1 MDMSNLNN
9 SYPLLLQYMHEN
21 QYNHKYIGFI
31 QTEIK
36 WILSNNKD
44 EWASLKDAYEER
56 VSLLK
61 KGCHPTVK
69 SIFSI
74 IEHFSATGEY
84 PDGKTHYSIIP
95 RSSYY
100 LLDPNGEFKTIID
113 LYITTAVQ
121 IKTHK
126 TVRSEVSCIS
136 TFFLSFERQDVFH
149 LTDITEEIVLNYFK
163 SSEGNKM
170 RGYGCKSRIST
181 VLKNCKNAE
190 CLRINAYLPK
200 LKNRRKNIQY
210 LNEDELKKLKSVIYD
225 NSNNMTLRDRA
236 ICLLLIFTGIRA
248 VDIAE
253 MKLSSIDW
261 EKSSIRFIQDKT
273 DQPAEVPMNAVTGN
287 MIFDYIMKER
297 RASDSHYVFLPLS
310 AHHKGHLSSG
320 GIIDIVNKIL
330 DVVGIRQD
338 PGERRGSHIFRH
350 HLASALL
357 ANDVPQPVITNVLG
371 HASPESLEV
380 YIRADFKH
388 LKECSL
394 SIDQFPIGKGVFES

>member
-1 MDMSNLNN
+1 MDISNLNN
-9 SYPLLLQYMHEN
+9 RYPLLLQYMYEN

-31 QTEIK
+31 RTEIK

-44 EWASLKDAYEER
+44 EWASLRDACEER

-74 IEHFSATGEY
+74 IEHFSVTGEY
-84 PDGKTHYSIIP
+84 PDGMTHYSIIP
-95 RSSYY
+95 ISSYY
-100 LLDPNGEFKTIID
+100 LLDSNGEFKNTID
-113 LYITTAVQ
+113 LYIKTAAQ
-121 IKTHK
+121 TKTHK
-126 TVRSEVSCIS
+126 TVRSEVSSIS
-136 TFFLSFERQDVFH
+136 TFFLSFERQGIFH

-163 SSEGNKM
+163 PSEDNRM
-170 RGYGCKSRIST
+170 RGYGCKSQIST
-181 VLKNCKNAE
+181 VLRSCGNAD

-200 LKNRRKNIQY
+200 LKDRRRNIQY
-210 LNEDELKKLKSVIYD
+210 LTDEELKTLKSVIYD

-248 VDIAE
+248 IDIAE

-261 EKSSIRFIQDKT
+261 EKASIQFIQDKT
-273 DQPAEVPMNAVTGN
+273 NQPAEVPMNAVTGN
-287 MIFDYIMKER
+287 MIFDYITKER
-297 RASDSHYVFLPLS
+297 PVSDSHYVFLPLA

-320 GIIDIVNKIL
+320 GIIDIVNRIL
-330 DVVGIRQD
+330 GVAGIRQN
-338 PGERRGSHIFRH
+338 PGERRGSHLFRH

-394 SIDQFPIGKGVFES
+394 SIEQFPIGKEVFES

>member
-1 MDMSNLNN
+1 MDISNLNN
-9 SYPLLLQYMHEN
+9 SYPLLLQYMYDN

-36 WILSNNKD
+36 WILSNNND
-44 EWASLKDAYEER
+44 EWTSLKDAYEER
-56 VSLLK
+56 ISLLK
-61 KGCHPTVK
+61 PGCHPSVK

-74 IEHFSATGEY
+74 IEHFLMTGEY
-84 PDGKTHYSIIP
+84 PDGKTHYSVIP

-100 LLDPNGEFKTIID
+100 LLDPNGEFRNTID
-113 LYITTAVQ
+113 LYISNASQT
-121 IKTHK
+121 KTHK
-126 TVRSEVSCIS
+126 TLKSEVSS
-136 TFFLSFERQDVFH
+136 VSSFFLSFERQSIFH
-149 LTDITEEIVLNYFK
+149 LKDITEEIVLNYFK
-163 SSEGNKM
+163 SSEGNKK
-170 RGYGCKSRIST
+170 RGYGCKNQISI
-181 VLKNCKNAE
+181 VLKRCGNAD

-210 LNEDELKKLKSVIYD
+210 LNDEELNELKSVIYD
-225 NSNNMTLRDRA
+225 NSNNLTLRDRA

-261 EKSSIRFIQDKT
+261 EKSSIQFIQDKT

-297 RASDSHYVFLPLS
+297 PVSDSQYVFLPLS
-310 AHHKGHLSSG
+310 SHHKGHLSSG
-320 GIIDIVNKIL
+320 GIIDIVNKSL
-330 DVVGIRQD
+330 GVAGIRQN

-350 HLASALL
+350 HLVSALL
-357 ANDVPQPVITNVLG
+357 ENDVPQPVITNVLG
-371 HASPESLEV
+371 HTSPESLEV

-394 SIDQFPIGKGVFES
+394 SIEQFPVRNGVFES